1 MLTVEMSSQT
11 QQAVCDSR
19 GHICIHQRSSVCAC
33 RWEWRSRGYSV
44 LELSVIIDVMLSARS
59 DISQRVVLTAES
71 CKSPSH
77 DFCLEDPELK
87 NRVVVDVNVY
97 DSLAGFGID
106 QHTSDSGDSR

>member
-1 MLTVEMSSQT
+1 VTLVVISTSTSEVLYVLAGENG
-11 QQAVCDSR
+11 D
-19 GHICIHQRSSVCAC
+19 
-33 RWEWRSRGYSV
+33 
-44 LELSVIIDVMLSARS
+44 LELSVIIDVMLSAHS
-59 DISQRVVLTAES
+59 DISQRVVLTAEL

-106 QHTSDSGDSR
+106 QCMSDS

>member
-11 QQAVCDSR
+11 QQVAVTLVVISTSTSEVLYVLAGENGD
-19 GHICIHQRSSVCAC
+19 
-33 RWEWRSRGYSV
+33 
-44 LELSVIIDVMLSARS
+44 LELSVIIDVMLSAHS
-59 DISQRVVLTAES
+59 DISQRVVLTAEL

-106 QHTSDSGDSR
+106 QCTSDS